1 MSRSASCLTAIS
13 ILSKRLNLLPTM
25 SSSRSRRN
33 LCDCARRFCNRISGS
48 GVRWQRSKADRGESR
63 ELLLLP
69 AAAELTLGLDGRGAR
84 PHTGFIEAIAAA
96 MYTRGIRSAPVAQ
109 LDRAAASG
117 AVVREFE
124 SLRAHQFFKDAVAR
138 SLERTDI
145 MILGMTTFTFVHVV
159 ISLVGILSGLVVLF
173 GLIAGKKLDGW
184 TALFLVTTVAT
195 SVTGFMFPFHKLLP
209 SHVVGVISLVVLA
222 IAILARYNRHLAGGW
237 RRTYVIS
244 TVIALYLN
252 VFVLVVQ
259 LFEKVPALNAM
270 APTQSE
276 PPFKI
281 TQVVVMAIFVV
292 LGIFAAKGFRE
303 RTVRVQD
310 RTARA
315 A

>member
-1 MSRSASCLTAIS
+1 
-13 ILSKRLNLLPTM
+13 
-25 SSSRSRRN
+25 
-33 LCDCARRFCNRISGS
+33 
-48 GVRWQRSKADRGESR
+48 
-63 ELLLLP
+63 
-69 AAAELTLGLDGRGAR
+69 
-84 PHTGFIEAIAAA
+84 
-96 MYTRGIRSAPVAQ
+96 
-109 LDRAAASG
+109 
-117 AVVREFE
+117 
-124 SLRAHQFFKDAVAR
+124 
-138 SLERTDI
+138 

-159 ISLVGILSGLVVLF
+159 ISLAGILSGSVVLF

-209 SHVVGVISLVVLA
+209 SHVVGAISLVVLA
-222 IAILARYNRHLAGGW
+222 IAILARYSRHLAGGW

-244 TVIALYLN
+244 SVIALYLN

-281 TQVVVMAIFVV
+281 TQVVVMAIFAV

-303 RTVRVQD
+303 RTVRV
-310 RTARA
+310 
-315 A
+315 